1 MVTLRMT
8 ISALCLTCLS
18 WPAHAVSDWEPVHR
32 DEAREGVNTWVRS
45 VDGMAVKAF
54 RGVTEVHQTTLT
66 VLAVL
71 ADIPGLSNW
80 VFHCQSSTQP
90 EQYTA
95 DHTYARFKGIWP
107 ASDRDVLF
115 RSTVMQ
121 QADGSVLVDSQ
132 QVAGYPLQDGFVR
145 MPYLHNTFR
154 LIPLKGQWTRV
165 EFETQ
170 VDLGGLVPAWLA
182 NAVSTKA
189 PLVTLEGLKKQVNLP
204 RYQIKSVH
212 ELPAH
217 YHKGKVIDLP
227 ASHLQPDPL

>member
-1 MVTLRMT
+1 MATRLRT
-8 ISALCLTCLS
+8 TTTAISLICLML
-18 WPAHAVSDWEPVHR
+18 PAHAGNDWEPVR
-32 DEAREGVNTWVRS
+32 QGQGREDISTWVRS

-54 RGVTEVHQTTLT
+54 KGVTEVHQSTLT
-66 VLAVL
+66 VLALL

-80 VFHCQSSTQP
+80 VYHCQSSIQP
-90 EQYTA
+90 DKYSA

-115 RSTVMQ
+115 RSTVTQ
-121 QADGSVLVDSQ
+121 QADGSVLVDSL
-132 QVAGYPLQDGFVR
+132 QVEGYPPQDGFVR

-154 LIPLKGQWTRV
+154 LVPLKGQWTRV

-189 PLVTLEGLKKQVNLP
+189 PLVTLEGLKAQVGQA
-204 RYQIKSVH
+204 RYQIKSVQD
-212 ELPAH
+212 LPAY
-217 YHKGKVIDLP
+217 YHKGKLIDLP
-227 ASHLQPDPL
+227 AWHLQP

>member
-1 MVTLRMT
+1 MATTLRTM
-8 ISALCLTCLS
+8 ISAISLACLALT
-18 WPAHAVSDWEPVHR
+18 AHAGNEWEPVR
-32 DEAREGVNTWVRS
+32 QGQGREDISTWVRS

-54 RGVTEVHQTTLT
+54 KGVTEVHQTTLT
-66 VLAVL
+66 VLALL

-80 VFHCQSSTQP
+80 VYQCQSGVQP
-90 EQYTA
+90 DKYSA

-115 RSTVMQ
+115 RSIVTQ

-132 QVAGYPLQDGFVR
+132 QVEGYPPQDGFVR

-154 LIPLKGQWTRV
+154 LVPLKGQWTRV

-170 VDLGGLVPAWLA
+170 VDLGGLVPTWLA

-189 PLVTLEGLKKQVNLP
+189 PLVTLEGLKAQVGQA
-204 RYQIKSVH
+204 RYQIKSVQ
-212 ELPAH
+212 ELPTY
-217 YHKGKVIDLP
+217 YHTGKLIDLP
-227 ASHLQPDPL
+227 ASHLQP

>member
-1 MVTLRMT
+1 MATTLRTM
-8 ISALCLTCLS
+8 ISAISLACLAL
-18 WPAHAVSDWEPVHR
+18 PAHAGNEWEPVR
-32 DEAREGVNTWVRS
+32 QGQGREDISTWVRS

-54 RGVTEVHQTTLT
+54 KGVTEVHQTTLT
-66 VLAVL
+66 VLALL

-80 VFHCQSSTQP
+80 VYHCQSSVQP
-90 EQYTA
+90 DKYSA

-115 RSTVMQ
+115 RSNVTQ

-132 QVAGYPLQDGFVR
+132 QVEGYPPQDGFVR

-154 LIPLKGQWTRV
+154 LVPLKGQWTRV

-170 VDLGGLVPAWLA
+170 VDLGGLVPTWLA

-189 PLVTLEGLKKQVNLP
+189 PLVTLEGLKAQVGQA
-204 RYQIKSVH
+204 RYQIKSVQ
-212 ELPAH
+212 ELPTH
-217 YHKGKVIDLP
+217 YHTGKLIDLP
-227 ASHLQPDPL
+227 ASHLQP

>member
-1 MVTLRMT
+1 MAILRVT
-8 ISALCLTCLS
+8 ISALCLACMS
-18 WPAHAVSDWEPVHR
+18 WPALAAYDWELVQQGQG
-32 DEAREGVNTWVRS
+32 REDINTWVRS

-54 RGVTEVHQTTLT
+54 KGTTEVHQTTLT
-66 VLAVL
+66 VLALL

-80 VFHCQSSTQP
+80 VFHCQSSVQP
-90 EQYTA
+90 DKYSA

-115 RSTVMQ
+115 RSTVTQ

-132 QVAGYPLQDGFVR
+132 QVEGYPPQDGFVR

-154 LIPLKGQWTRV
+154 LVPLKGSWTRV

-170 VDLGGLVPAWLA
+170 IDLGGLVPTWLA

-189 PLVTLEGLKKQVNLP
+189 PLVTLQGLKRQVGQP
-204 RYQIKSVH
+204 RYQIKSAD

-217 YHKGKVIDLP
+217 YHKGKPIELP
-227 ASHLQPDPL
+227 QWHLQP